1 MSSSPTSSRAGQES
15 VLERV
20 GLPRALL
27 WAYVGLAFFMI
38 GDGVE
43 SNFLV
48 TYFVNDFKYSDL
60 LANNIILFY
69 GVFVAIGSWLS
80 GVLSTLLSPKRV
92 MLIGAAIW
100 AVFEVAFL
108 GVGLTTR
115 SVPII
120 LFTYG
125 VRGLGYPLFAFAF
138 LTWINRAVR
147 REDRGTAGGWFWF
160 MFTGGLPVI
169 GTAVAAVA
177 IPLIGQY
184 ATFWLSLAL
193 VVAGAAIAI
202 LGAHEAH
209 GTQRISDEG
218 TSAREELRAGISILW
233 RYPKVGRLAAA
244 RCINTGAQYG
254 FFVALPLFLQD
265 DDKVPGGP
273 AFSQTAY
280 LLFVVITFGANVLT
294 NPMWGRI
301 GDRFGWRTTVTFA
314 GGLGCAVT
322 TLLVYFVPLTFTH
335 SFVPLAIVGALY
347 GITLAGYVPLSAL
360 ITSIIPEGEQGNAI
374 AVYSL
379 AAGASTV
386 LGPLVYLAAS
396 PLLGTIGVI
405 IAFAVLYVISAAM
418 TYYIRDAADPGENR
432 LAGDERAARTA

>member
-1 MSSSPTSSRAGQES
+1 MSEPA
-15 VLERV
+15 RV
-20 GLPRALL
+20 EDPPVNALNRIGFPPALL
-27 WAYVGLAFFMI
+27 WGYVGLALFMI

-43 SNFLV
+43 SNYLV
-48 TYFVNDFKYSDL
+48 TYFVNDFQYSDL

-80 GVLSTLLSPKRV
+80 GVLSTLFGPKRV
-92 MLIGAAIW
+92 MLIGATVW

-108 GVGLTTR
+108 AVGITTR
-115 SVPII
+115 NVPII
-120 LFTYG
+120 LLTYG

-138 LTWINRAVR
+138 LTWVNRAVR

-184 ATFWLSLAL
+184 ATFWLSLVL
-193 VVAGAAIAI
+193 VVAGAAIAM

-209 GTQRISDEG
+209 GTQRLTSDNVTTG
-218 TSAREELRAGISILW
+218 EELRAGISILW

-265 DDKVPGGP
+265 DDDVPGGP

-280 LLFVVITFGANVLT
+280 LIFVVITFGANVVT

-301 GDRFGWRTTVTFA
+301 GDRFGWRRTVTFA

-322 TLLVYFVPLTFTH
+322 TLLVYFVPLVFTG
-335 SFVPLAIVGALY
+335 SFVLLAIVGALY

-360 ITSIIPEGEQGNAI
+360 ISSIVAEEEQGNAI

-396 PLLGTIGVI
+396 PLLGTVGVMI
-405 IAFAVLYVISAAM
+405 VFAVLYVVSAAM
-418 TYYIRDAADPGENR
+418 TYQIRDEADPGENLPAR
-432 LAGDERAARTA
+432 GEDTART

>member
-1 MSSSPTSSRAGQES
+1 MSSPANARDRQGH
-15 VLERV
+15 LLDRL
-20 GLPRALL
+20 GFPRALL
-27 WAYVGLAFFMI
+27 WGYVGLALFMI

-43 SNFLV
+43 SNYLV
-48 TYFVNDFKYSDL
+48 TYFVKDFKYSDL

-69 GVFVAIGSWLS
+69 GIFVAIGSWLS
-80 GVLSTLLSPKRV
+80 GVLSTLLGPKRV
-92 MLIGAAIW
+92 MLIGATIW

-108 GVGLTTR
+108 AIGITTR
-115 SVPII
+115 NVPII
-120 LFTYG
+120 LLTYG

-177 IPLIGQY
+177 IPFIGQY
-184 ATFWLSLAL
+184 ATFWLSLGL
-193 VVAGAAIAI
+193 VVAGAAVAI

-209 GTQRISDEG
+209 GTQRISGDDI
-218 TSAREELRAGISILW
+218 SVREELRAGISILW

-254 FFVALPLFLQD
+254 FFVALPLFLQGD
-265 DDKVPGGP
+265 DDAPGGP

-280 LLFVVITFGANVLT
+280 LIFVVITFGANVVT

-301 GDRFGWRTTVTFA
+301 GDRYGWRTTVTFA
-314 GGLGCAVT
+314 GGLGCAAT
-322 TLLVYFVPLTFTH
+322 TLLVYFVPLAFPT
-335 SFVPLAIVGALY
+335 SFVLLAIVGALY
-347 GITLAGYVPLSAL
+347 GVTLAGYVPLSAL
-360 ITSIIPEGEQGNAI
+360 ITSIVAEEEQGNAI

-396 PLLGTIGVI
+396 PLLGTVGVMI
-405 IAFAVLYVISAAM
+405 VFAVLYVVSAAM
-418 TYYIRDAADPGENR
+418 TYRIRDEADPGENR
-432 LAGDERAARTA
+432 PLRDERGARAT

>member
-1 MSSSPTSSRAGQES
+1 
-15 VLERV
+15 
-20 GLPRALL
+20 
-27 WAYVGLAFFMI
+27 
-38 GDGVE
+38 
-43 SNFLV
+43 
-48 TYFVNDFKYSDL
+48 
-60 LANNIILFY
+60 
-69 GVFVAIGSWLS
+69 
-80 GVLSTLLSPKRV
+80 
-92 MLIGAAIW
+92 
-100 AVFEVAFL
+100 VFEVAFL
-108 GVGLTTR
+108 AIGIPTR
-115 SVPII
+115 NVTVI
-120 LFTYG
+120 LLSYG
-125 VRGLGYPLFAFAF
+125 IRGLGYPLFAFAF

-184 ATFWLSLAL
+184 PTFWLSLGL
-193 VVAGAAIAI
+193 VVAGAVIAL

-209 GTQRISDEG
+209 GTQRI
-218 TSAREELRAGISILW
+218 TSEDTSTGEELRAGISILW

-280 LLFVVITFGANVLT
+280 LIFVVITFGANVVT

-301 GDRFGWRTTVTFA
+301 GDRFGWRKTVTFA
-314 GGLGCAVT
+314 GGIGCAVT
-322 TLLVYFVPLTFTH
+322 TLLVYFVPLTFPQ
-335 SFVPLAIVGALY
+335 SFVLLAIVGALY

-360 ITSIIPEGEQGNAI
+360 ITSIVPEEEQGNAI

-386 LGPLVYLAAS
+386 LGPLVYLAAA
-396 PLLGTIGVI
+396 PLLGTVGVMI
-405 IAFAVLYVISAAM
+405 VFAVLYVVSAVM
-418 TYYIRDAADPGENR
+418 TYLIRDAADPGEDV
-432 LAGDERAARTA
+432 ATHDARTAQA

>member
-1 MSSSPTSSRAGQES
+1 MAS

-20 GLPRALL
+20 GFPRALL
-27 WAYVGLAFFMI
+27 WGYVGLALFMI

-43 SNFLV
+43 SNYLV
-48 TYFVNDFKYSDL
+48 TYFVEDFRFSDL
-60 LANNIILFY
+60 LANNVILFY
-69 GVFVAIGSWLS
+69 GVFVAIGSWFS
-80 GVLSTLLSPKRV
+80 GVLSTLLGPRRV
-92 MLIGAAIW
+92 MAIGAGVW

-108 GVGLTTR
+108 AVGLTTR
-115 SVPII
+115 NVTLI
-120 LFTYG
+120 LLTYG
-125 VRGLGYPLFAFAF
+125 LRGLGYPLFAFAF

-147 REDRGTAGGWFWF
+147 REERATAAGWFWF

-184 ATFWLSLAL
+184 ATFWLSLGL
-193 VVAGAAIAI
+193 VVAGALVAL

-209 GTQRISDEG
+209 GSQRISGAD
-218 TSAREELRAGISILW
+218 TSVREELRDGISILW
-233 RYPKVGRLAAA
+233 RYRKVGQLAAA

-254 FFVALPLFLQD
+254 FFVALPLYLQD
-265 DDKVPGGP
+265 DDGVPGGP

-280 LLFVVITFGANVLT
+280 LIFVVITFGANVVA
-294 NPMWGRI
+294 NPTWGRI
-301 GDRFGWRTTVTFA
+301 GDRFGWRKTLTYA

-322 TLLVYFVPLTFTH
+322 TLLVYFVPLAAPR
-335 SFVPLAIVGALY
+335 SFVLLAVVGVLY

-360 ITSIIPEGEQGNAI
+360 VTSIVPDDEQGNAI

-379 AAGASTV
+379 AAGLSTV

-396 PLLGTIGVI
+396 PLLGTLGVMLV
-405 IAFAVLYVISAAM
+405 FAVLYVVSAAM
-418 TYYIRDAADPGENR
+418 TYRVRDAADPGENVP
-432 LAGDERAARTA
+432 ARAVS